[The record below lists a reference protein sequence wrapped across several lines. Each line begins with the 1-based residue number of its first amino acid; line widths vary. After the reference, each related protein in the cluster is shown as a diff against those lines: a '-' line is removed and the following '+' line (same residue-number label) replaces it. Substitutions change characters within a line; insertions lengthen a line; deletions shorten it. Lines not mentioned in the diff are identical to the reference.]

1 MPLQS
6 PGVNTIQQLRSFR
19 ASQRRI
25 AWEEDSVPFFGTSE
39 SHFQRGARRCL
50 GRKFEAINRDC
61 TVYMKTKISSSL
73 LIWKGVKASN
83 FGKLLAAVML
93 SVSCSNDVLQT
104 SPNRKKHRW
113 HMPHDTTALSS
124 CPSTSKQRAA
134 CRPFALL
141 PRHNESLHCLT
152 MPDWPNW
159 SYYWSPRFQG
169 QTIALTNWLNG
180 RQRPDKTQS
189 CLEIHRFVGFILSQ
203 SWQPNMSVCI
213 YTLAYITITINIYI
227 YN

>member
-1 MPLQS
+1 
-6 PGVNTIQQLRSFR
+6 
-19 ASQRRI
+19 
-25 AWEEDSVPFFGTSE
+25 
-39 SHFQRGARRCL
+39 
-50 GRKFEAINRDC
+50 
-61 TVYMKTKISSSL
+61 
-73 LIWKGVKASN
+73 
-83 FGKLLAAVML
+83 
-93 SVSCSNDVLQT
+93 
-104 SPNRKKHRW
+104 
-113 HMPHDTTALSS
+113 MPHDTTALSS

-141 PRHNESLHCLT
+141 RRHNESLHCLT

-203 SWQPNMSVCI
+203 SWQPNMSICI
-213 YTLAYITITINIYI
+213 YRIVYITINIYI
-227 YN
+227 